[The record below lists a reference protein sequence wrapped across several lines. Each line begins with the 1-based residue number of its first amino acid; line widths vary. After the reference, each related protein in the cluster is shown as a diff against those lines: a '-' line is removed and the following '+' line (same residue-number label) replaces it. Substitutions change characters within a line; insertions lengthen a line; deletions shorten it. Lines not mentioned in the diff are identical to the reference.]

1 VTELPLLRRLT
12 ELGSPRVVVFGD
24 AMLDE
29 YWWGRAERLSPE
41 GPVAVL
47 SLEERT
53 LAPGGAAN
61 VARNVAALG
70 GRAAIVGAVGD
81 DPEGA
86 ALREALA
93 RSGVDAAG
101 LVAEPRRATPLK
113 VRLGTRAQALLR
125 VDRERAE
132 PLGAAA
138 ADEVVRR
145 LAVALGGADAVVVS
159 DYAKGIVDART
170 MAAVVAEAR
179 ARGVDVIADP
189 KGGDADLFAGVTWLV
204 PNERELREL
213 AGGGWTDDAG
223 RAAAA
228 RRVRERTGAAGLV
241 LTRSEHGVEI
251 HAADGCRPLPA
262 RAREVYDVTGAG
274 DTFTAAFAVGLGAGW
289 GPVEA
294 CTLANVAAGLKVGKR
309 GTAVVTRAELAAACA
324 QREGSSSAKLGT
336 LDEVAGAVEALRRDG
351 RRIVFTNGCF
361 DLLHAGHVRYLEASR
376 ALGDCLVVGL
386 NDDASVRALKG
397 PDRPILRLAERAAIL
412 GALASVDYL
421 VAFGGSTP
429 LELIRRLRP
438 DVLTKGADYALDGV
452 VGADLVASWGGRVE
466 LLPLEAGASTTGLLE
481 RIRGGGEP
489 GMGDPR
495 AASTREPA

>member
-1 VTELPLLRRLT
+1 
-12 ELGSPRVVVFGD
+12 
-24 AMLDE
+24 
-29 YWWGRAERLSPE
+29 
-41 GPVAVL
+41 
-47 SLEERT
+47 
-53 LAPGGAAN
+53 
-61 VARNVAALG
+61 
-70 GRAAIVGAVGD
+70 
-81 DPEGA
+81 
-86 ALREALA
+86 
-93 RSGVDAAG
+93 
-101 LVAEPRRATPLK
+101 
-113 VRLGTRAQALLR
+113 
-125 VDRERAE
+125 
-132 PLGAAA
+132 
-138 ADEVVRR
+138 
-145 LAVALGGADAVVVS
+145 
-159 DYAKGIVDART
+159 
-170 MAAVVAEAR
+170 
-179 ARGVDVIADP
+179 
-189 KGGDADLFAGVTWLV
+189 
-204 PNERELREL
+204 
-213 AGGGWTDDAG
+213 
-223 RAAAA
+223 
-228 RRVRERTGAAGLV
+228 
-241 LTRSEHGVEI
+241 
-251 HAADGCRPLPA
+251 
-262 RAREVYDVTGAG
+262 
-274 DTFTAAFAVGLGAGW
+274 
-289 GPVEA
+289 
-294 CTLANVAAGLKVGKR
+294 
-309 GTAVVTRAELAAACA
+309 
-324 QREGSSSAKLGT
+324 GT

>member
-1 VTELPLLRRLT
+1 
-12 ELGSPRVVVFGD
+12 VVFGD

-41 GPVAVL
+41 GPVPVL
-47 SLEERT
+47 ALEERT

-70 GRAAIVGAVGD
+70 GRPALVGAIGD
-81 DPEGA
+81 DREGA
-86 ALREALA
+86 ALRDAL
-93 RSGVDAAG
+93 RDGGVDAAG
-101 LVAEPRRATPLK
+101 LVADPGRATPLK

-125 VDRERAE
+125 VDRERAA
-132 PLGAAA
+132 PLASAA
-138 ADEVVRR
+138 ADELVRR
-145 LAVALGGADAVVVS
+145 LREALGGADAVVVS
-159 DYAKGIVDART
+159 DYAKGNVDART
-170 MAAVVAEAR
+170 MGALVAAAR

-189 KGGDADLFAGVTWLV
+189 KGADPDLFAGVTWLV
-204 PNERELREL
+204 PNERELRDL
-213 AGGGWTDDAG
+213 AGGGWTDDDG

-228 RRVRERTGAAGLV
+228 RRVRERTGAAGVV

-251 HAADGCRPLPA
+251 HAADGCRTLAA
-262 RAREVYDVTGAG
+262 RAHEVYDVTGAG
-274 DTFTAAFAVGLGAGW
+274 DTFTAAFALGLAAGW
-289 GPVEA
+289 GPAEA
-294 CTLANVAAGLKVGKR
+294 CALANVAAGLKVAKR
-309 GTAVVTRAELAAACA
+309 GTAVVARAELAAACA
-324 QREGSSSAKLGT
+324 RREGAAPVKLGT
-336 LDEVAGAVEALRRDG
+336 LEEVAGAVDALRRDG

-386 NDDASVRALKG
+386 NGDASVRALKG

-412 GALASVDYL
+412 GALASVDFL
-421 VAFGGSTP
+421 VAFDEATP

-438 DVLTKGADYALDGV
+438 DVLTKGADYTLDRV

-481 RIRGGGEP
+481 RIRGGRDPDVRE
-489 GMGDPR
+489 PR